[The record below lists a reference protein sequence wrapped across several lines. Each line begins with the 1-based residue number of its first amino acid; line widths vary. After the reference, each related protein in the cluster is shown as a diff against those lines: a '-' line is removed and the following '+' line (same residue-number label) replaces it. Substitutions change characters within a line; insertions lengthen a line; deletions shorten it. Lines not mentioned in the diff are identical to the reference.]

1 MIQALVEI
9 VCYFVAELLAYA
21 FVRVF
26 LCVAIAACI
35 GLVICWFVP
44 DRALRPSIVGVAVVV
59 GFIGGIGWE
68 VLGPRKADRHDD
80 RT

>member
-1 MIQALVEI
+1 LVEI
-9 VCYFVAELLAYA
+9 VGYVIAELLAYA

-26 LCVAIAACI
+26 LCVALAACI

-44 DRALRPSIVGVAVVV
+44 HRELRPSIVGVAVAV
-59 GFIGGIGWE
+59 GFVGGIGWE
-68 VLGPRKADRHDD
+68 VLGARKADTHDD